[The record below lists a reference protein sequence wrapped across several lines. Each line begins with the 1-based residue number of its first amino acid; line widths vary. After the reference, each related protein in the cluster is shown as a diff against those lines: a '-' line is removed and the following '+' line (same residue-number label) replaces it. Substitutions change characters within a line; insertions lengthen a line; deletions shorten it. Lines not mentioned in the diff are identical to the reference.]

1 MAEITRVDDLPGS
14 FGYGAGVLYGLP
26 QPPRWMGQVSPDL
39 SNVILLMA
47 PGELLFGTL
56 AGLDWE
62 GGNVILRTAAGETL
76 SNPIADLRGILLSG
90 RSALDRPPVAP
101 PGTVATTLRY
111 RDGGD
116 WMLQAHVAHVDLF
129 GAGFFT
135 VADDQLHAIFVPW
148 RVLADNELTLRSG
161 LSDHVRARIQRE
173 VAFRRGAD
181 LDRLQAAR
189 LSHVEG
195 AARRDADLRRSA
207 FAKAF
212 CKALGG

>member
-1 MAEITRVDDLPGS
+1 MDETQGVDDLPGS

-26 QPPRWMGQVSPDL
+26 QPPRWMGQVQPDL
-39 SNVILLMA
+39 HKVLLLMA
-47 PGELLFGTL
+47 GGDMLYGHLS
-56 AGLDWE
+56 GLDWE
-62 GGNVILRTAAGETL
+62 GGNVILRVGEETL

-90 RSALDRPPVAP
+90 REKLGRPPVAP
-101 PGTVATTLRY
+101 TGTITSTLRY

-116 WMLQAHVAHVDLF
+116 WMLQAHAVHVDLF

-135 VADDQLHAIFVPW
+135 LADGLLHAVFVPW

-161 LSDHVRARIQRE
+161 LSDHQRARIQRE

-181 LDRLQAAR
+181 IDRLQNASLER
-189 LSHVEG
+189 VPGQS
-195 AARRDADLRRSA
+195 RDDADIRRSA

>member
-1 MAEITRVDDLPGS
+1 MGEITRVDDLPGS

-26 QPPRWMGQVSPDL
+26 QPPRWMGEVQPDL
-39 SNVILLMA
+39 HKAILLLA
-47 PGELLFGTL
+47 PGELLYGHLT
-56 AGLDWE
+56 GLDWE
-62 GGNVILRTAAGETL
+62 GGNVILRAGDETL

-90 RSALDRPPVAP
+90 EARLGRPPLAP
-101 PGTVATTLRY
+101 TATVVSTLKY

-116 WMLQAHVAHVDLF
+116 WMLQAHAAHVDLF

-161 LSDHVRARIQRE
+161 LSDHVRARVQRE

-181 LDRLQAAR
+181 IDRLQAAR
-189 LSHVEG
+189 LTHVAG
-195 AARRDADLRRSA
+195 SARDDADIRRSA